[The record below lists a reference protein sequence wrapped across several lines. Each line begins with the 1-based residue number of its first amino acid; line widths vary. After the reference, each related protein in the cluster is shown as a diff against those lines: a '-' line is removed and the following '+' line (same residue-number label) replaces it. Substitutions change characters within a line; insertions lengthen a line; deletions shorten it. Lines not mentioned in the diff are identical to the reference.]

1 MTRSIE
7 LIDVALLGPAGVGK
21 DTVAKLLVTEHG
33 YTRVA
38 FADALKDALLRTDP
52 LVGKARIRDMVE
64 SVGWDMAKV
73 NPEVRRLLQE
83 FGMAIREI
91 NSEFWVDALA
101 RRVDE
106 IDGPIVITD
115 LRMPNEYEYA
125 VNELGAFVVRLL
137 RPNVDTGLGWRAHE
151 SERSLDS
158 AEPDLEISGDFWSPE
173 YAAQAILAVL
183 QQEGVS
189 T

>member
-1 MTRSIE
+1 MTDIA
-7 LIDVALLGPAGVGK
+7 LIGPAGVGK
-21 DTVAKLLVTEHG
+21 DTVAKLLVVEHG

-52 LVGKARIRDMVE
+52 LVGRARVRDMVE

-73 NPEVRRLLQE
+73 HPEVRRLLQE

-91 NSEFWVDALA
+91 SPDFWIDALSE
-101 RRVDE
+101 RVDS

-125 VNELGAFVVRLL
+125 LSELGAFVVRLL

-158 AEPDLEISGDFWSPE
+158 VEPDLEISGDFWSPE
-173 YAAQAILAVL
+173 YAAQAILAGR